1 MKALIQRV
9 QSASVSVDGEVLGA
23 IDKGVL
29 ILVGFGKEDSETS
42 LVPMAEKIGNL
53 RIFPDEQ
60 GRFHLSLLDTGYSA
74 LVVSQFTLYG
84 DLTKGRRP
92 DFFNALAPKEAEALY
107 VKFVETLRVTNIKNV
122 QQGRFQ
128 AYMQVSLVNDGPVT
142 FLIEM

>member
-1 MKALIQRV
+1 M
-9 QSASVSVDGEVLGA
+9 
-23 IDKGVL
+23 
-29 ILVGFGKEDSETS
+29 
-42 LVPMAEKIGNL
+42 
-53 RIFPDEQ
+53 
-60 GRFHLSLLDTGYSA
+60 
-74 LVVSQFTLYG
+74 VVSQFTLYG